1 VTCTAAAPAPPQTI
15 AGGAGF
21 TFSWS
26 CTAAAAG
33 SYALGGGVL
42 ARDSVSGA
50 DVSPS
55 LAGNPVLVQVP
66 ATLTVTTFAA
76 DPDTIDLGASTT
88 VTLVLR
94 NEGGA
99 SVSVAG
105 VVPSISPPNRGTC
118 TAATPAQPQVIG
130 GGASLTFTWTCTGT
144 QRRTFTLDGTV
155 TATDANSGARL
166 APSLP
171 ARSLVVR

>member
-1 VTCTAAAPAPPQTI
+1 
-15 AGGAGF
+15 
-21 TFSWS
+21 
-26 CTAAAAG
+26 
-33 SYALGGGVL
+33 
-42 ARDSVSGA
+42 
-50 DVSPS
+50 
-55 LAGNPVLVQVP
+55 
-66 ATLTVTTFAA
+66 VTTFAA

-94 NEGGA
+94 NGGGA

-105 VVPSISPPNRGTC
+105 VVPSISPSNRGTC

-144 QRRTFTLDGTV
+144 QRRTYTLDGTI

-166 APSLP
+166 APNLP